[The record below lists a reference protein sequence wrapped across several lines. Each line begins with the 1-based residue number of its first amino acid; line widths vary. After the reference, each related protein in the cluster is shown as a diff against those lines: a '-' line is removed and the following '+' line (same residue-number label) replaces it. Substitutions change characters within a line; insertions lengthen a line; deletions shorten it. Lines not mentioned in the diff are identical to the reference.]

1 MMKLRCFLTVLL
13 CCAFAYI
20 ADAQVDST
28 TLVHRVS
35 FDYRP
40 AVPTQHHD
48 FLRGGDGASK
58 PLTASASV
66 HLQYS
71 FQFPEGSRLREMMPT
86 AYQGIGGAKYTFFS
100 HKDFGTPAALYVFQG
115 AQIAQLARNLSL
127 DYEWNFGVSAG
138 WHQNLV
144 VSTKVNAYIN
154 LGLMVSWRP
163 AMYWRIFAGLDMTHF
178 SNGDT
183 TLPNVGM
190 NTIGARF
197 GVLRMFESDVPS
209 KLSSLPDWGFC
220 GDLGRYAERGLGG
233 AGIGRQDLV
242 AGSADRSNATS
253 WYSNIWKR
261 TSIDVILCGNTN
273 AETLNYK
280 DREYKLDGKFAVV
293 AFHLNPLYRVTR
305 NFLVGPSIDV
315 QYNEGVNLLYNVAGV
330 NPVTDVIKFHRPPLA
345 QQLAAGLSLRA
356 ELQAPV
362 FAVNIGVGH
371 NVIYKGPELGGFYY
385 IAALKTFVAQG
396 LFLHVGLKI
405 CDTESSNNLLLGL
418 GYRF

>member
-1 MMKLRCFLTVLL
+1 MMRLRFILSVLL
-13 CCAFAYI
+13 CCVSCYVAKAH
-20 ADAQVDST
+20 VDSAAV
-28 TLVHRVS
+28 VHRVS
-35 FDYRP
+35 LDYRP
-40 AVPTQHHD
+40 AAPTQHHD

-66 HLQYS
+66 HLQYA

-86 AYQGIGGAKYTFFS
+86 AYQGIGAAKYTFLS
-100 HKDFGTPAALYVFQG
+100 PGDFGNPAALYVFQG
-115 AQIAQLARNLSL
+115 AQIAQLAPNLSL
-127 DYEWNFGVSAG
+127 DYEWNFGLSAG

-163 AMYWRIFAGLDMTHF
+163 AMNWRLFAGLDMTHF

-190 NTIGARF
+190 NTIGVRL
-197 GVLRMFESDVPS
+197 GVLRMFETDVPE
-209 KLSSLPDWGFC
+209 KLTDLPDWGFC
-220 GDLGRYAERGLGG
+220 GDLGRYAE
-233 AGIGRQDLV
+233 Q
-242 AGSADRSNATS
+242 GSADRET
-253 WYSNIWKR
+253 WYTKLWNR

-273 AETLNYK
+273 AETLNYN

-293 AFHLNPLYRVTR
+293 ALHVNPLYRITR
-305 NFLVGPSIDV
+305 NVLVGPSIDV
-315 QYNEGVNLLYNVAGV
+315 QYNEGVNLVYNVAGV

-356 ELQAPV
+356 ELQAPI

-385 IAALKTFVAQG
+385 IAALKTFIAHNA
-396 LFLHVGLKI
+396 FLHVGLKI

>member
-1 MMKLRCFLTVLL
+1 MMKLRCFLSVLL

-86 AYQGIGGAKYTFFS
+86 AYQGIGAAKYTFLS
-100 HKDFGTPAALYVFQG
+100 PGDFGNPAALYVFQG
-115 AQIAQLARNLSL
+115 AQIAQLAPNLSL

-138 WHQNLV
+138 WRQNLV

-163 AMYWRIFAGLDMTHF
+163 EMNWRLFAGLDMTHF

-190 NTIGARF
+190 NTIGVRL
-197 GVLRMFESDVPS
+197 GVLRMFETDVPE
-209 KLSSLPDWGFC
+209 KLTDLPDWGFC
-220 GDLGRYAERGLGG
+220 GDLGRCAE
-233 AGIGRQDLV
+233 Q
-242 AGSADRSNATS
+242 GSADRET
-253 WYSNIWKR
+253 WYTKLWNR

-273 AETLNYK
+273 AETLNYN

-293 AFHLNPLYRVTR
+293 ALHVNPLYRITR
-305 NFLVGPSIDV
+305 NVLVGPSIDV
-315 QYNEGVNLLYNVAGV
+315 QYNEGVNLVYNVAGV

-345 QQLAAGLSLRA
+345 QQLAAGISLRA
-356 ELQAPV
+356 ELQAPI

-385 IAALKTFVAQG
+385 IAALKTFIAHNA
-396 LFLHVGLKI
+396 FLHVGLKI
-405 CDTESSNNLLLGL
+405 CDTESSNNLLLGF